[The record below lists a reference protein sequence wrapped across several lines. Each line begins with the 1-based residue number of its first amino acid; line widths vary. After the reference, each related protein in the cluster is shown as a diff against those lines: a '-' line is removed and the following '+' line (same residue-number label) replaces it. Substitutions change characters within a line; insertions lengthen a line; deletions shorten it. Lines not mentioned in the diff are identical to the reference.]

1 MFVRKFRGQGN
12 ALGAAV
18 QLCTLPWLGF
28 VPDEV
33 ASAPAAAVARLAERL
48 GTVLGGLD
56 HGVEPAASASGAP
69 LSSYATLPRSAA
81 PSRPAQTRRAQVSS
95 TPIGRA
101 ARAGPDT
108 HHHHHHHHP
117 PAVDRTDS
125 PAVSRRSAWRS

>member
-18 QLCTLPWLGF
+18 QLCTLSWLGF

-69 LSSYATLPRSAA
+69 LSGYA
-81 PSRPAQTRRAQVSS
+81 AQVSS

-108 HHHHHHHHP
+108 HHHHP

-125 PAVSRRSAWRS
+125 PAVSRRSACRS

>member
-48 GTVLGGLD
+48 ETV
-56 HGVEPAASASGAP
+56 VEGCSTTAWN
-69 LSSYATLPRSAA
+69 
-81 PSRPAQTRRAQVSS
+81 RPAQQ
-95 TPIGRA
+95 A
-101 ARAGPDT
+101 AR
-108 HHHHHHHHP
+108 
-117 PAVDRTDS
+117 R
-125 PAVSRRSAWRS
+125 